1 MMHAVVM
8 AGGSGTRFWPLSRK
22 AHPKQLL
29 PLWGGKTLLEL
40 TVKRLEAIVPPEQIW
55 IVTGQKIADPIRKV
69 LEHFPEQN
77 ILVEPCPRNTLP
89 CVALAAAAIERV
101 DPAAT
106 LGLFS
111 ADHFIDDTSAF
122 KECCEIGDA
131 AAQRGQIATIG
142 IRPTRPET
150 GYGYI
155 RFHPDD
161 APALSVEAFVEKP
174 DLAHAKRYL
183 DAGNYLWNAG
193 IFFLSITKLRK
204 EIERQLPEMAS
215 TLANLTK
222 AMGSGQAEQVDRLF
236 TKMTAVSIDYGVM
249 EGATDVVV
257 VPATFSWHDVG
268 HWGALDQVLPV
279 DDHKNVC
286 LGETVTVDSQNSVV
300 ISHGGDGKVVAVV
313 GLNGIVVV
321 DTPTATLVLPVE
333 EAQRVREVVAA
344 LQSQG
349 RDDVT

>member
-22 AHPKQLL
+22 AHPKQLI

-40 TVKRLEAIVPPEQIW
+40 TVERLEAIVPTQQIW
-55 IVTGQKIADPIRKV
+55 IVTGQTIAAPIRQV
-69 LEHFPEQN
+69 LGHLPEQN
-77 ILVEPCPRNTLP
+77 ILVEPCARNTLP

-106 LGLFS
+106 LGLFA
-111 ADHFIDDTSAF
+111 ADHFIDDTAAF
-122 KECCEIGDA
+122 KECCRIGDS
-131 AAQRGQIATIG
+131 AAQRKQIATIG

-161 APALSVEAFVEKP
+161 APVLSVEAFIEKP
-174 DLAHAKRYL
+174 DLSHAKRYL

-193 IFFLSITKLRK
+193 IFFLSITKLRE
-204 EIERQLPEMAS
+204 EIERQLPEMAGPF
-215 TLANLTK
+215 ANLTK
-222 AMGSGQAEQVDRLF
+222 AMAAGQTEQVDRF
-236 TKMTAVSIDYGVM
+236 FEEMTAVSIDYGVM

-257 VPATFSWHDVG
+257 VAATFSWHDVG
-268 HWGALDQVLPV
+268 HWGALDEVLPV
-279 DDHKNVC
+279 DDRKNVC
-286 LGETVTVDSQNSVV
+286 LGETVTVDSENSVI

-321 DTPTATLVLPVE
+321 DTPTATLVLPVK

-344 LQSQG
+344 LQRQG
-349 RDDVT
+349 RSDVT

>member
-22 AHPKQLL
+22 AYPKQLI
-29 PLWGGKTLLEL
+29 PLWGGETLLEL
-40 TVKRLEAIVPPEQIW
+40 TVKRLEAIVPTQQIW
-55 IVTGQKIADPIRKV
+55 IVTGQKIADPIRNI
-69 LEHFPEQN
+69 LGHLPEQN

-101 DPAAT
+101 DPDAT
-106 LGLFS
+106 LGIFA
-111 ADHFIDDTSAF
+111 ADHFIDDVSAF
-122 KECCEIGDA
+122 RECCQIGEA
-131 AAQRGQIATIG
+131 AAQRKQIATIG

-161 APALSVEAFVEKP
+161 APALAVEAFVEKP
-174 DLAHAKRYL
+174 DLLHAQRYL

-193 IFFLSITKLRK
+193 IFFLSITKLRE
-204 EIERQLPEMAS
+204 EIRRQQPEMAES
-215 TLANLTK
+215 LTNLAR
-222 AMGSGQAEQVDRLF
+222 AMASGQLEHLERSFAEM
-236 TKMTAVSIDYGVM
+236 KAVSIDYGVM
-249 EGATDVVV
+249 EGANDVVV
-257 VPATFSWHDVG
+257 IPASFAWHDVG
-268 HWGALDQVLPV
+268 HWGALDEVLPV
-279 DDHKNVC
+279 DDRKNVC
-286 LGETVTVDSQNSVV
+286 LGETVTVDCQNSVV

-313 GLNGIVVV
+313 GLDGIVVV

-344 LQSQG
+344 LQSKG
-349 RDDVT
+349 RNDVT